1 MTLPQ
6 QEIDRIKSTYS
17 INDTR
22 ANFVAKEE
30 ASIWFKR
37 MGEFAEW
44 IEKNRRW
51 FYDEVELWYKAN
63 IPFSEGFTTPELIK
77 LFINSLNEGK

>member
-6 QEIDRIKSTYS
+6 QEIDRIERC
-17 INDTR
+17 NDGHEIG
-22 ANFVAKEE
+22 ACIAE
-30 ASIWFKR
+30 ASLWFKR

-51 FYDEVELWYKAN
+51 FNDEVELWYKAN
-63 IPFSEGFTTPELIK
+63 IPFSEGFTTSELIE